1 MGRFVAALVVAG
13 LVGLGAW
20 FAVNPRVGVI
30 LAVVALLAMLPLVRR
45 PDDDADLP

>member
-1 MGRFVAALVVAG
+1 MGRLVPALLLAG

-30 LAVVALLAMLPLVRR
+30 VAVVALVAMLPLVRGSG
-45 PDDDADLP
+45 DDADLP